1 MNNITN
7 ELDDVK
13 VFKQG
18 SLSYA
23 TDCGVEYVL
32 KLLKAT
38 AHGMQMDVG
47 LTLHA
52 QCKPSEYHRLF

>member
-1 MNNITN
+1 MCSPSGNVTIKHGI
-7 ELDDVK
+7 VK
-13 VFKQG
+13 MIKQG

-47 LTLHA
+47 LTVHA
-52 QCKPSEYHRLF
+52 QCKTS